1 MSLNERKIVRSFG
14 NYMQEWLYGKKGY
27 YRKATIGQKGDFY
40 TSVSLSKF
48 FGGAMAFYIIKLLEE
63 EKLFLPL
70 KIVEIGSHHGHF
82 LSDIANFLKALSV
95 GVIEK
100 CEFVSCEPLI
110 ELQNIQQTTFK
121 QATQLD
127 LTSCDLKG
135 LDFKEKKSAFVVS
148 NELFDAFACEIIKDN
163 QMLFITHDHQS
174 VWDNINEPTKE
185 LLKTLNLKEGCAPLF
200 LNAFIKDLLEKLD
213 KASSWVFLS
222 FDYGDTIERKDMH
235 LRAFKNHQ
243 ALDFKDIL
251 NHLASLYQQSDL
263 TYDVNFSLVRFLFEK
278 HRAQF
283 SFFKSQANALLDMGL
298 MELLEVFSKSVNYER
313 YLKEAAKI
321 KPLISP
327 GGLGERFKALEF
339 VKKNKM

>member
-1 MSLNERKIVRSFG
+1 MRSFG

-27 YRKATIGQKGDFY
+27 YRKASIGQKGDFY

-82 LSDIANFLKALSV
+82 LSDIANFLNALSE

-127 LTSCDLKG
+127 LTNCDLKG
-135 LDFKEKKSAFVVS
+135 LDLKKKESAFVVS

-278 HRAQF
+278 HHAQF

-298 MELLEVFSKSVNYER
+298 MELLEVFSKSVSYER

-327 GGLGERFKALEF
+327 GGLGERFKAVEF
-339 VKKNKM
+339 VKKR

>member
-82 LSDIANFLKALSV
+82 LSDIANFLKTLSE

-121 QATQLD
+121 QATQLN

-135 LDFKEKKSAFVVS
+135 LDLKKKESAFVVS

-200 LNAFIKDLLEKLD
+200 LETFIKNLLEKLD

-278 HRAQF
+278 HHAQF

-298 MELLEVFSKSVNYER
+298 MELLEVFSKSVSYER

-327 GGLGERFKALEF
+327 GGLGERFKAVEF
-339 VKKNKM
+339 VKKR

>member
-1 MSLNERKIVRSFG
+1 MRSFG

>member
-1 MSLNERKIVRSFG
+1 
-14 NYMQEWLYGKKGY
+14 MQEWLYGKKGY
-27 YRKATIGQKGDFY
+27 YRKALIGPKGDFY

-48 FGGAMAFYIIKLLEE
+48 FGGAVAFYIIKLLEE

-82 LSDIANFLKALSV
+82 LSDIASFLNALSV
-95 GVIEK
+95 GVMEK
-100 CEFVSCEPLI
+100 CEFVSCEPLK
-110 ELQNIQQTTFK
+110 ELQKLQRTIFK

-127 LTSCDLKG
+127 LISCTLEE

-163 QMLFITHDHQS
+163 KMLFITHDHQG
-174 VWDNINEPTKE
+174 VWGGIDEPTKE
-185 LLKTLNLKEGCAPLF
+185 LLKNLDLKQGCAPLF
-200 LNAFIKDLLEKLD
+200 LEAFIKDLLEKLNE
-213 KASSWVFLS
+213 ASSWVFLS
-222 FDYGDTIERKDMH
+222 FDYGDETERKDMH

-251 NHLASLYQQSDL
+251 NNLASLYQKSDL

-278 HRAQF
+278 HHAQF
-283 SFFKSQANALLDMGL
+283 SFFKTQANALLDMGL
-298 MELLEVFSKSVNYER
+298 MGLLETFSKSVGYER

-327 GGLGERFKALEF
+327 GGLGERFKALEL
-339 VKKNKM
+339 VKKIKCKVFLQSK

>member
-1 MSLNERKIVRSFG
+1 MRSFG

-27 YRKATIGQKGDFY
+27 YRKASIGQKGDFY

-82 LSDIANFLKALSV
+82 LSDIANFLNALSE

-127 LTSCDLKG
+127 LASCDLKG
-135 LDFKEKKSAFVVS
+135 LDFKEKESAFVVS

-174 VWDNINEPTKE
+174 VWGNINEPTEE

-200 LNAFIKDLLEKLD
+200 LNAFIKDLLEKLNE
-213 KASSWVFLS
+213 ASSWVFLS

-278 HRAQF
+278 HHAQF

-298 MELLEVFSKSVNYER
+298 MELLEVFSKSVSYER

-327 GGLGERFKALEF
+327 GGLGERFKAVEF
-339 VKKNKM
+339 VKKR

>member
-1 MSLNERKIVRSFG
+1 
-14 NYMQEWLYGKKGY
+14 MQEWLYGKKGY
-27 YRKATIGQKGDFY
+27 YRKAKIGQKGDFY

-70 KIVEIGSHHGHF
+70 KIVEIGSHHGHL
-82 LSDIANFLKALSV
+82 LSDIANFLNALSE

-100 CEFVSCEPLI
+100 CEFVSCEPLM

-121 QATQLD
+121 QATQLN

-163 QMLFITHDHQS
+163 QMLFITHDHQG
-174 VWDNINEPTKE
+174 VWGGIDEPTKE
-185 LLKTLNLKEGCAPLF
+185 LLKNLNLKEGCAPLF
-200 LNAFIKDLLEKLD
+200 LEAFIKNLLEKLNE
-213 KASSWVFLS
+213 ASSWVFLS
-222 FDYGDTIERKDMH
+222 FDYGDEIERKDLH

-243 ALDFKDIL
+243 VLDFKDIL

-278 HRAQF
+278 HHAQF

-327 GGLGERFKALEF
+327 GGLGERFKAVEF
-339 VKKNKM
+339 VKKR

>member
-1 MSLNERKIVRSFG
+1 
-14 NYMQEWLYGKKGY
+14 MQEWLYGEKGY
-27 YRKATIGQKGDFY
+27 YRKAVIGQKGDFY

-48 FGGAMAFYIIKLLEE
+48 FGGAIAFYIIKLLEE

-82 LSDIANFLKALSV
+82 LSDIASFLNALSV
-95 GVIEK
+95 GVVEK
-100 CEFVSCEPLI
+100 CEFISCEPLK
-110 ELQNIQQTTFK
+110 ELQNIQRMIFK
-121 QATQLD
+121 QATQLN
-127 LTSCDLKG
+127 LISCSLEE

-148 NELFDAFACEIIKDN
+148 NELFDAFACEIIKDD
-163 QMLFITHDHQS
+163 QMLFITHDHRG
-174 VWDNINEPTKE
+174 VWGNIDEPTKE
-185 LLKTLNLKEGCAPLF
+185 LLKNLNLQQGCAPLF
-200 LNAFIKDLLEKLD
+200 LNAFIKDLLEKLNE
-213 KASSWVFLS
+213 ASSWVFLS
-222 FDYGDTIERKDMH
+222 FDYGDETERKDLH

-251 NHLASLYQQSDL
+251 NNLASLYQQSDL

-278 HRAQF
+278 HHAQF

-298 MELLEVFSKSVNYER
+298 IRLLEAFSKSVSYER

-339 VKKNKM
+339 VKKNKI

>member
-1 MSLNERKIVRSFG
+1 MRSFG

-48 FGGAMAFYIIKLLEE
+48 FGGAMAFYIIRLLEE

-70 KIVEIGSHHGHF
+70 KIVEIGSHHGYF
-82 LSDIANFLKALSV
+82 LSDIASFLNALSE

-127 LTSCDLKG
+127 LASCDLKG
-135 LDFKEKKSAFVVS
+135 LDFKEKESAFVVS

-174 VWDNINEPTKE
+174 VWGNINEPTEE

-200 LNAFIKDLLEKLD
+200 LNAFIKDLLEKLNE
-213 KASSWVFLS
+213 ASSWVFLS

-278 HRAQF
+278 HHAQF

-298 MELLEVFSKSVNYER
+298 MELLEVFSKSVSYER

-327 GGLGERFKALEF
+327 GGLGERFKAVEF
-339 VKKNKM
+339 VKKG

>member
-1 MSLNERKIVRSFG
+1 MRSFG

-27 YRKATIGQKGDFY
+27 YRKAIIGQKGDFY

-48 FGGAMAFYIIKLLEE
+48 FGGTIAFYIIKLLEE

-70 KIVEIGSHHGHF
+70 KIVEIGSHHGYF

-100 CEFVSCEPLI
+100 CEFISCEPLK
-110 ELQNIQQTTFK
+110 ELQSIQKTIFK

-127 LTSCDLKG
+127 LTSYSLEG
-135 LDFKEKKSAFVVS
+135 LDFKECENVFVIS

-163 QMLFITHDHQS
+163 QMLFITPKHQS

-185 LLKTLNLKEGCAPLF
+185 LLKTLNLQVGCVPLF
-200 LNAFIKDLLEKLD
+200 LNAFIKDLLEKLN
-213 KASSWVFLS
+213 KAQSWVFLS
-222 FDYGDTIERKDMH
+222 FDYGDELQRVDTH
-235 LRAFKNHQ
+235 LRAFKEHQ
-243 ALDFKDIL
+243 VLDFKDIL
-251 NHLASLYQQSDL
+251 DNLSSLYQQSDL

-278 HRAQF
+278 YQAKF
-283 SFFKSQANALLDMGL
+283 SFFKSQAKALLDMGL
-298 MELLEVFSKSVNYER
+298 MELLEKFSQSTSYER
-313 YLKEAAKI
+313 YLKEVAKI

-339 VKKNKM
+339 VKKT

>member
-1 MSLNERKIVRSFG
+1 MRSFG
-14 NYMQEWLYGKKGY
+14 NYMQEWLYGEKGY
-27 YRKATIGQKGDFY
+27 YRKVLIGQKGDFY

-82 LSDIANFLKALSV
+82 LSDIANFLNALSE

-100 CEFVSCEPLI
+100 CEFVSCEPLK
-110 ELQNIQQTTFK
+110 ELQNIQRTIFK

-127 LTSCDLKG
+127 LISCALEG

-200 LNAFIKDLLEKLD
+200 LNAFIKDLLEKLN

-278 HRAQF
+278 HHAQF

-298 MELLEVFSKSVNYER
+298 MELLEVFSKSVSYER

-327 GGLGERFKALEF
+327 GGLGERFKAVEF
-339 VKKNKM
+339 VKKR

>member
-1 MSLNERKIVRSFG
+1 
-14 NYMQEWLYGKKGY
+14 MQEWLYGKKGY

-82 LSDIANFLKALSV
+82 LSDIANFLNALSV

-100 CEFVSCEPLI
+100 CEFVSCEPLM

-135 LDFKEKKSAFVVS
+135 LDFKGKKSAFVVS

-174 VWDNINEPTKE
+174 VWGNINEPTKE

-222 FDYGDTIERKDMH
+222 FDYGDEIERKDMH

-278 HRAQF
+278 HHAQF

-298 MELLEVFSKSVNYER
+298 MELLEVFSKSVSYER

-327 GGLGERFKALEF
+327 GGLGERFKAVEF
-339 VKKNKM
+339 VKKR

>member
-70 KIVEIGSHHGHF
+70 KIIEIGSHHGYF
-82 LSDIANFLKALSV
+82 LSDIANFLNALSE

-121 QATQLD
+121 QATQLN

-135 LDFKEKKSAFVVS
+135 LDLKEKESAFVVS

-200 LNAFIKDLLEKLD
+200 LNAFIKDLLEKLN

-222 FDYGDTIERKDMH
+222 FDYGDEVERKDMH
-235 LRAFKNHQ
+235 LRSFKNHQ

-278 HRAQF
+278 HHAQF

-327 GGLGERFKALEF
+327 GGLGERFKAVEF
-339 VKKNKM
+339 VKKR

>member
-1 MSLNERKIVRSFG
+1 
-14 NYMQEWLYGKKGY
+14 MQEWLYGKKGY
-27 YRKATIGQKGDFY
+27 YRKAKIGQKGDFY

-82 LSDIANFLKALSV
+82 LSDIANFLNALSE

-121 QATQLD
+121 QATQLN

-135 LDFKEKKSAFVVS
+135 LDLKEKESAFVVS

-222 FDYGDTIERKDMH
+222 FDYGDEVERKDMH

-243 ALDFKDIL
+243 ALDFKNIL
-251 NHLASLYQQSDL
+251 NHLDSLYQQSDL

-278 HRAQF
+278 HHARF

-298 MELLEVFSKSVNYER
+298 MGLLEAFSKSVSYER

-327 GGLGERFKALEF
+327 GGLGERFKAVEF
-339 VKKNKM
+339 VKKR

>member
-1 MSLNERKIVRSFG
+1 MSLNKREIVRSFG
-14 NYMQEWLYGKKGY
+14 NYMQEWLYGEKGY
-27 YRKATIGQKGDFY
+27 YRKALIGPKGDFY

-48 FGGAMAFYIIKLLEE
+48 FGGAIAFYIIRLLEE

-70 KIVEIGSHHGHF
+70 KIVEIGSHHGYF
-82 LSDIANFLKALSV
+82 LSDIASFLNALSV
-95 GVIEK
+95 GVMEK
-100 CEFVSCEPLI
+100 CEFVSCEPLK
-110 ELQNIQQTTFK
+110 ELQKLQQTIFK

-127 LTSCDLKG
+127 LMICDLKD
-135 LDFKEKKSAFVVS
+135 LDFKGHENAFVIS

-163 QMLFITHDHQS
+163 QMLFITHDHQG
-174 VWDNINEPTKE
+174 VWGNIDEPTKE
-185 LLKTLNLKEGCAPLF
+185 LLKNLNLKQGCAPLF
-200 LNAFIKDLLEKLD
+200 LEAFIKDLLEKLNE
-213 KASSWVFLS
+213 ASSWVFLS
-222 FDYGDTIERKDMH
+222 FDYGDEVERKDLH

-251 NHLASLYQQSDL
+251 NNLASLYQQSDL

-278 HRAQF
+278 HHAQF

-298 MELLEVFSKSVNYER
+298 MGLLETFSKSVGYER

-339 VKKNKM
+339 VKK

>member
-1 MSLNERKIVRSFG
+1 
-14 NYMQEWLYGKKGY
+14 MQEWLYGKKGY
-27 YRKATIGQKGDFY
+27 YRKATIGPKGDFY

-82 LSDIANFLKALSV
+82 LSDIANFLNALSE

-135 LDFKEKKSAFVVS
+135 LDFKEKESAFVVS

-200 LNAFIKDLLEKLD
+200 LNAFIKDLLEKLNE
-213 KASSWVFLS
+213 ASSWVFLS

-278 HRAQF
+278 HHAQF

-298 MELLEVFSKSVNYER
+298 MELLEVFSKSVSYER

-327 GGLGERFKALEF
+327 GGLGERFKAVEF
-339 VKKNKM
+339 VKKR

>member
-1 MSLNERKIVRSFG
+1 
-14 NYMQEWLYGKKGY
+14 MQEWLYGKKGY
-27 YRKATIGQKGDFY
+27 YRKATIGPKGDFY

-82 LSDIANFLKALSV
+82 LSDIANFLNALSE

-135 LDFKEKKSAFVVS
+135 LDFKEKESAFVVS

-222 FDYGDTIERKDMH
+222 FDYGDTMERKDMH

-278 HRAQF
+278 HHAQF

-298 MELLEVFSKSVNYER
+298 MELLEVFSKSVSYER
-313 YLKEAAKI
+313 YLKEVAKI

-327 GGLGERFKALEF
+327 GGLGERFKAVEF
-339 VKKNKM
+339 VKK

>member
-1 MSLNERKIVRSFG
+1 MRSFG

-27 YRKATIGQKGDFY
+27 YRKASIGQKGDFY

-82 LSDIANFLKALSV
+82 LSDIANFLNALSE

-127 LTSCDLKG
+127 LTNCDLKG
-135 LDFKEKKSAFVVS
+135 LDLKKKESAFVVS

-278 HRAQF
+278 HHAQF

-298 MELLEVFSKSVNYER
+298 MELLEVFSKSVSYER

-327 GGLGERFKALEF
+327 GGLGERFKAVEF
-339 VKKNKM
+339 VKKG

>member
-1 MSLNERKIVRSFG
+1 
-14 NYMQEWLYGKKGY
+14 MQEWLYGEKGY
-27 YRKATIGQKGDFY
+27 YRKAVIGQKGDFY

-48 FGGAMAFYIIKLLEE
+48 FGGAIAFYIIKLLEE

-82 LSDIANFLKALSV
+82 LSDIASFLNALSV
-95 GVIEK
+95 GVVEK
-100 CEFVSCEPLI
+100 CEFISCEPLK
-110 ELQNIQQTTFK
+110 ELQNIQRMIFKQTT
-121 QATQLD
+121 QLN
-127 LTSCDLKG
+127 LMSCSLEE

-148 NELFDAFACEIIKDN
+148 NELFDAFACEIIKDD
-163 QMLFITHDHQS
+163 QMLFITHDHKG
-174 VWDNINEPTKE
+174 VWGNIDEPTKE
-185 LLKTLNLKEGCAPLF
+185 LLKNLNLQQGCAPLF
-200 LNAFIKDLLEKLD
+200 LNAFIKDLLEKLNE
-213 KASSWVFLS
+213 ASSWVFLS
-222 FDYGDTIERKDMH
+222 FDYGDETERKDLH

-251 NHLASLYQQSDL
+251 NNLDSLYQQSDL

-278 HRAQF
+278 HHAQF

-298 MELLEVFSKSVNYER
+298 IRLLETFSKSVSYER

>member
-1 MSLNERKIVRSFG
+1 
-14 NYMQEWLYGKKGY
+14 MQEWLYGEKGY
-27 YRKATIGQKGDFY
+27 YRKALIGQKGDFY

-48 FGGAMAFYIIKLLEE
+48 FGGAIAFYIIKLLEE

-82 LSDIANFLKALSV
+82 LSDIASFLNALSV
-95 GVIEK
+95 GVVEK
-100 CEFVSCEPLI
+100 CEFISCEPLK
-110 ELQNIQQTTFK
+110 ELQNIQRMIFK

-127 LTSCDLKG
+127 LTSCSLEE
-135 LDFKEKKSAFVVS
+135 LDFKDKKSAFVVS
-148 NELFDAFACEIIKDN
+148 NELFDAFACEIIKND
-163 QMLFITHDHQS
+163 QMLFITHDHKG
-174 VWDNINEPTKE
+174 VWGNIDEPTKE
-185 LLKTLNLKEGCAPLF
+185 LLKNLDLQQGCAPLF
-200 LNAFIKDLLEKLD
+200 LNAFIKDLLEKLNE
-213 KASSWVFLS
+213 ASSWVFLS
-222 FDYGDTIERKDMH
+222 FDYGDATERKDLH

-251 NHLASLYQQSDL
+251 NNLASLYQQSDL

-278 HRAQF
+278 HHAQF

-298 MELLEVFSKSVNYER
+298 IRLLETFSKSVSYER

-339 VKKNKM
+339 VKK

>member
-27 YRKATIGQKGDFY
+27 YRKAIIGQKGDFY

-82 LSDIANFLKALSV
+82 LSDIANFLNALSE

-121 QATQLD
+121 QATQLN

-135 LDFKEKKSAFVVS
+135 LDLKEKESAFVVS

-200 LNAFIKDLLEKLD
+200 LNAFIKDLLEKLN

-222 FDYGDTIERKDMH
+222 FDYGDTMERKDMH

-243 ALDFKDIL
+243 ALDFKNIL
-251 NHLASLYQQSDL
+251 NHLDSLYQQSDL

-278 HRAQF
+278 HHARF

-298 MELLEVFSKSVNYER
+298 MGLLEAFSKSVSYER

-327 GGLGERFKALEF
+327 GGLGERFKAVEF
-339 VKKNKM
+339 VKKR

>member
-1 MSLNERKIVRSFG
+1 
-14 NYMQEWLYGKKGY
+14 MQEWLYGKKGY
-27 YRKATIGQKGDFY
+27 YRKALIGQKGDFY

-48 FGGAMAFYIIKLLEE
+48 FGGTMAFYIIKLLEE

-82 LSDIANFLKALSV
+82 LSDIASFLKALSV

-100 CEFVSCEPLI
+100 CEFVSCEPLM

-121 QATQLD
+121 QATQLN

-135 LDFKEKKSAFVVS
+135 LDLKEKESAFVVS

-163 QMLFITHDHQS
+163 QMLFITHDHQG
-174 VWDNINEPTKE
+174 VWGGIDEPTKE

-200 LNAFIKDLLEKLD
+200 LEAFIKNLLEKLNE
-213 KASSWVFLS
+213 ASSWVFLS
-222 FDYGDTIERKDMH
+222 FDYGDETERKDLH

-278 HRAQF
+278 HDARF

-298 MELLEVFSKSVNYER
+298 MGLLEVFSKSVSYER

-327 GGLGERFKALEF
+327 GGLGERFKAVEF
-339 VKKNKM
+339 VKKR

>member
-1 MSLNERKIVRSFG
+1 MRSFG

-27 YRKATIGQKGDFY
+27 YRKASIGQKGDFY

-82 LSDIANFLKALSV
+82 LSDIANFLNALSE

-135 LDFKEKKSAFVVS
+135 LDFKEKESAFVVS
-148 NELFDAFACEIIKDN
+148 NELFDAFACEIIKGN

-174 VWDNINEPTKE
+174 VWGNINEPTEE

-200 LNAFIKDLLEKLD
+200 LNAFIKDLLEKLNE
-213 KASSWVFLS
+213 ASSWVFLS

-278 HRAQF
+278 HHAQF

-298 MELLEVFSKSVNYER
+298 MELLEVFSKSVSYER

-327 GGLGERFKALEF
+327 GGLGERFKAVEF
-339 VKKNKM
+339 VKKR

>member
-1 MSLNERKIVRSFG
+1 MRSFG
-14 NYMQEWLYGKKGY
+14 NYMQEWLYGEKGY
-27 YRKATIGQKGDFY
+27 YRKAVIGQKGDFY

-48 FGGAMAFYIIKLLEE
+48 FGGAIAFYIIKLLEK

-82 LSDIANFLKALSV
+82 LSDIASFLKALSV

-110 ELQNIQQTTFK
+110 ELQNIQQITFK
-121 QATQLD
+121 QTTQLD
-127 LTSCDLKG
+127 LISCDLKE
-135 LDFKEKKSAFVVS
+135 LDFKENESAFVVS

-174 VWDNINEPTKE
+174 VWSHVDEPTKE
-185 LLKTLNLKEGCAPLF
+185 LLKTLNLKEGCVPLF

-222 FDYGDTIERKDMH
+222 FDYGDIIERKDMH

-263 TYDVNFSLVRFLFEK
+263 TYDVNFSLVRSLFEK
-278 HRAQF
+278 HHAKF

-298 MELLEVFSKSVNYER
+298 MELLEVFSKSVSYER

-339 VKKNKM
+339 VKKSEI

>member
-1 MSLNERKIVRSFG
+1 
-14 NYMQEWLYGKKGY
+14 MQEWLYGKKGY
-27 YRKATIGQKGDFY
+27 YRKATIGPKGDFY

-48 FGGAMAFYIIKLLEE
+48 FGGAIAFYIIRLLEE

-82 LSDIANFLKALSV
+82 LSDIANFLKTLSV

-200 LNAFIKDLLEKLD
+200 LNAFIKDLLEKLN

-243 ALDFKDIL
+243 VLDFKDIL

-278 HRAQF
+278 HHAQF

-327 GGLGERFKALEF
+327 GGLGERFKAVEF
-339 VKKNKM
+339 VKKR

>member
-1 MSLNERKIVRSFG
+1 
-14 NYMQEWLYGKKGY
+14 MQEWLYGEKGY
-27 YRKATIGQKGDFY
+27 YRKAVIGQKGDFY

-48 FGGAMAFYIIKLLEE
+48 FGGAIAFYIIKLLEE

-82 LSDIANFLKALSV
+82 LSDIASFLNALSV
-95 GVIEK
+95 GVVEK
-100 CEFVSCEPLI
+100 CEFISCEPLK
-110 ELQNIQQTTFK
+110 ELQNIQRMIFK
-121 QATQLD
+121 QATQLN
-127 LTSCDLKG
+127 LMSCSLEE

-148 NELFDAFACEIIKDN
+148 NELFDAFACEIIKDD
-163 QMLFITHDHQS
+163 QMLFITHDHKG
-174 VWDNINEPTKE
+174 VWGGINEPTKE
-185 LLKTLNLKEGCAPLF
+185 LLKNLNLQQGCAPLF
-200 LNAFIKDLLEKLD
+200 LNAFIKDLLEKLNE
-213 KASSWVFLS
+213 ASSWVFLS
-222 FDYGDTIERKDMH
+222 FDYGDETERKDLH

-251 NHLASLYQQSDL
+251 NNLASLYQQSDL

-278 HRAQF
+278 HHAQF

-298 MELLEVFSKSVNYER
+298 IRLLEAFSKSVSYER

>member
-1 MSLNERKIVRSFG
+1 
-14 NYMQEWLYGKKGY
+14 MQEWLYGKKGY
-27 YRKATIGQKGDFY
+27 YRKAVIGQKGDFY

-48 FGGAMAFYIIKLLEE
+48 FGGAIAFYIIKLLEE

-82 LSDIANFLKALSV
+82 LSDISSFLNALSV
-95 GVIEK
+95 GVVEK
-100 CEFVSCEPLI
+100 CEFISCEPLK
-110 ELQNIQQTTFK
+110 ELQNIQRMIFK

-127 LTSCDLKG
+127 LISCSLEE

-148 NELFDAFACEIIKDN
+148 NELFDAFACEIIKDD
-163 QMLFITHDHQS
+163 QMLFITHDHKG
-174 VWDNINEPTKE
+174 VWGNIDEPTKE
-185 LLKTLNLKEGCAPLF
+185 LLKNLNLQQGCAPLF
-200 LNAFIKDLLEKLD
+200 LNAFIKDLLEKLNE
-213 KASSWVFLS
+213 ASSWVFLS
-222 FDYGDTIERKDMH
+222 FDYGDAIERKDMH

-251 NHLASLYQQSDL
+251 NNLASLYQQSDL

-278 HRAQF
+278 HHAQF

-298 MELLEVFSKSVNYER
+298 IRLLEAFSKSVSYER

>member
-1 MSLNERKIVRSFG
+1 
-14 NYMQEWLYGKKGY
+14 MQEWLYGEKGY
-27 YRKATIGQKGDFY
+27 YRKAVIGQKGDFY

-48 FGGAMAFYIIKLLEE
+48 FGGAIAFYIIKLLEE

-82 LSDIANFLKALSV
+82 LSDIASFLNALSV
-95 GVIEK
+95 GVMEK
-100 CEFVSCEPLI
+100 CEFISCEPLK
-110 ELQNIQQTTFK
+110 ELQNIQRMIFK
-121 QATQLD
+121 QATQLN
-127 LTSCDLKG
+127 LISCSLEE
-135 LDFKEKKSAFVVS
+135 LDFKDKKSAFVVS
-148 NELFDAFACEIIKDN
+148 NELFDAFACEIIKDD
-163 QMLFITHDHQS
+163 QMLFITHDHKG
-174 VWDNINEPTKE
+174 VWGNIDEPTKE
-185 LLKTLNLKEGCAPLF
+185 LLKNLNLQQGCAPLF
-200 LNAFIKDLLEKLD
+200 LNAFIKDLLEKLNE
-213 KASSWVFLS
+213 ASSWVFLS
-222 FDYGDTIERKDMH
+222 FDYGDETERKDLH

-251 NHLASLYQQSDL
+251 NNLASLYQQSDL

-278 HRAQF
+278 HHAQF

-298 MELLEVFSKSVNYER
+298 IRLLEAFSKSVSYER

>member
-1 MSLNERKIVRSFG
+1 
-14 NYMQEWLYGKKGY
+14 MQEWLYGKKGY

-70 KIVEIGSHHGHF
+70 KIIEIGSHHGYF
-82 LSDIANFLKALSV
+82 LSDIANFLNALSE

-121 QATQLD
+121 QATQLN

-135 LDFKEKKSAFVVS
+135 LDLKEKESAFVVS

-200 LNAFIKDLLEKLD
+200 LNAFIKDLLEKLN

-222 FDYGDTIERKDMH
+222 FDYGDEVERKDMH
-235 LRAFKNHQ
+235 LRSFKNHQ

-278 HRAQF
+278 HHAQF

-327 GGLGERFKALEF
+327 GGLGERFKAVEF
-339 VKKNKM
+339 VKKR

>member
-1 MSLNERKIVRSFG
+1 
-14 NYMQEWLYGKKGY
+14 MQEWLYGKKGY
-27 YRKATIGQKGDFY
+27 YRKATIGPKGDFY

-70 KIVEIGSHHGHF
+70 KIIEIGSHHGHF

-100 CEFVSCEPLI
+100 CEFVSCEPLM

-200 LNAFIKDLLEKLD
+200 LNAFIKDLLEKLN

-278 HRAQF
+278 HHAQF

-298 MELLEVFSKSVNYER
+298 MELLEVFSKSVSYER

-327 GGLGERFKALEF
+327 GDLGERFKAVEF
-339 VKKNKM
+339 VKK

>member
-1 MSLNERKIVRSFG
+1 
-14 NYMQEWLYGKKGY
+14 MQEWLYGEKGY
-27 YRKATIGQKGDFY
+27 YRKAVIGQKGDFY

-48 FGGAMAFYIIKLLEE
+48 FGGAIAFYIIKLLEE

-82 LSDIANFLKALSV
+82 LSDIASFLNALSV
-95 GVIEK
+95 GVMEK
-100 CEFVSCEPLI
+100 CEFISCEPLR
-110 ELQNIQQTTFK
+110 ELQNIQRMIFK
-121 QATQLD
+121 QATQLN
-127 LTSCDLKG
+127 LISCSLEE

-148 NELFDAFACEIIKDN
+148 NELFDAFACEIIKDD
-163 QMLFITHDHQS
+163 QMLFITHDHKG
-174 VWDNINEPTKE
+174 VWGNINKPTKE
-185 LLKTLNLKEGCAPLF
+185 LLKNLNLQQGCAPLF
-200 LNAFIKDLLEKLD
+200 LNAFIKDLLEKLNE
-213 KASSWVFLS
+213 ASSWVFLS
-222 FDYGDTIERKDMH
+222 FDYGDETERKDLH

-251 NHLASLYQQSDL
+251 NNLASLYQQSDL

-278 HRAQF
+278 HHAQF

-298 MELLEVFSKSVNYER
+298 IRLLEAFSKSVSYER

>member
-1 MSLNERKIVRSFG
+1 
-14 NYMQEWLYGKKGY
+14 MQEWLYGKKGY

-48 FGGAMAFYIIKLLEE
+48 FGGAMAFYIIRLLEE

-70 KIVEIGSHHGHF
+70 KIVEIGSHHGHL
-82 LSDIANFLKALSV
+82 LSDIASFLNALSV

-100 CEFVSCEPLI
+100 CEFISCEPLK
-110 ELQNIQQTTFK
+110 ELQNIQRTIFK

-135 LDFKEKKSAFVVS
+135 LDFKEKESAFVVS
-148 NELFDAFACEIIKDN
+148 NELFDAFACEIVKDN

-174 VWDNINEPTKE
+174 VWGNINEPTEE

-200 LNAFIKDLLEKLD
+200 LNAFIKDLLKKLN

-278 HRAQF
+278 HHAQF
-283 SFFKSQANALLDMGL
+283 SFFKSQANALLDMGI
-298 MELLEVFSKSVNYER
+298 MGLLEVFSKSVSYER

-327 GGLGERFKALEF
+327 GGLGERFKAVEF
-339 VKKNKM
+339 VKKG

>member
-1 MSLNERKIVRSFG
+1 MRSFG

-82 LSDIANFLKALSV
+82 LSDIANFLNALSV

-100 CEFVSCEPLI
+100 CEFVSCEPLM

-135 LDFKEKKSAFVVS
+135 LDFKGKKSAFVVS

-174 VWDNINEPTKE
+174 VWGNINEPTKE

-222 FDYGDTIERKDMH
+222 FDYGDEIERKDMH

-278 HRAQF
+278 HHAQF

-298 MELLEVFSKSVNYER
+298 MELLEVFSKSVSYER

-327 GGLGERFKALEF
+327 GGLGERFKAVEF
-339 VKKNKM
+339 VKKR

>member
-1 MSLNERKIVRSFG
+1 
-14 NYMQEWLYGKKGY
+14 MQEWLYGKKGY

-82 LSDIANFLKALSV
+82 LSDIANFLNALSV

-135 LDFKEKKSAFVVS
+135 LDLKEKESVFVVS

-200 LNAFIKDLLEKLD
+200 LNAFIKDLLEKLN

-278 HRAQF
+278 HHAQF

-298 MELLEVFSKSVNYER
+298 MELLEVFSKSVSYER

-327 GGLGERFKALEF
+327 GGLGERFKAVEF
-339 VKKNKM
+339 VKKR

>member
-1 MSLNERKIVRSFG
+1 
-14 NYMQEWLYGKKGY
+14 MQEWLYGEKGY
-27 YRKATIGQKGDFY
+27 YRKAVIGQKGDFY

-48 FGGAMAFYIIKLLEE
+48 FGGAIAFYIIKLLEE

-82 LSDIANFLKALSV
+82 LSDIASFLNALSV
-95 GVIEK
+95 GVMEK
-100 CEFVSCEPLI
+100 CEFISCEPLK
-110 ELQNIQQTTFK
+110 ELQNIQRMIFK
-121 QATQLD
+121 QATQLN
-127 LTSCDLKG
+127 LMSCSLEE

-148 NELFDAFACEIIKDN
+148 NELFDAFACEIIKDD
-163 QMLFITHDHQS
+163 QMLFITHDHKG
-174 VWDNINEPTKE
+174 VWGNINKPTKE
-185 LLKTLNLKEGCAPLF
+185 LLKNLNLQQGCAPLF
-200 LNAFIKDLLEKLD
+200 LNAFIKDLLEKLNE
-213 KASSWVFLS
+213 ASSWVFLS
-222 FDYGDTIERKDMH
+222 FDYGDAIERKDLH
-235 LRAFKNHQ
+235 LRAFKNHK

-251 NHLASLYQQSDL
+251 NNLASLYQQSDL

-278 HRAQF
+278 HHAQF

-298 MELLEVFSKSVNYER
+298 IRLLETFSKSVSYER

>member
-1 MSLNERKIVRSFG
+1 MRSFG

-70 KIVEIGSHHGHF
+70 KIIEIGSHHGYF
-82 LSDIANFLKALSV
+82 LSDIANFLNALSE

-121 QATQLD
+121 QATQLN

-135 LDFKEKKSAFVVS
+135 LDLKEKESAFVVS

-200 LNAFIKDLLEKLD
+200 LNAFIKDLLEKLN

-222 FDYGDTIERKDMH
+222 FDYGDEVERKDMH
-235 LRAFKNHQ
+235 LRSFKNHQ

-278 HRAQF
+278 HHAQF

-327 GGLGERFKALEF
+327 GGLGERFKAVEF
-339 VKKNKM
+339 VKKR